1 MSPLPYGEWDNDK
14 EENMNFSDVLLY
26 LAVACIVVEIAVK
39 IYNKW
44 IKRK

>member
-1 MSPLPYGEWDNDK
+1 MGNQSSKGVNMS
-14 EENMNFSDVLLY
+14 FSDILLY
-26 LAVACIVVEIAVK
+26 LAAGCIAIEIAVK